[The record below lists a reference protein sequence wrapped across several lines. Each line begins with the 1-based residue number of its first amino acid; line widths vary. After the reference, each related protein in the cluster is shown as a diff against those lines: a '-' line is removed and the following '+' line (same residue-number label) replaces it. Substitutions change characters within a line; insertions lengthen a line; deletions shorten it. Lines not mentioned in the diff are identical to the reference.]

1 MGAYKNVIK
10 LPPRPPRPAV
20 KAEPATATAQG
31 NALHSPAPALIAV
44 KQEPDQEANK
54 VGSLDTVDREMPL
67 SNSPLSLPWQIV
79 LVTDS
84 EPEPDTEDDD
94 VEMQPVEPDK
104 SSGARPLAEPSQA
117 KPQMAPMQIADGD
130 DGDSEPEPDTE
141 DDDYLPPA
149 GYLASVP
156 PSSNFQVRQPGQA
169 FGSSQGRASSQSQ
182 ADSQQLRLS
191 STGGPPVK
199 VESQNEVMVD
209 DDSEDLEDDMSR
221 ALKARLERAARQKEA
236 AAAKKR
242 QEEADAWKEEQ
253 RRVMQEQIAAG
264 LRELQA
270 SGQSFDLPSDDDD
283 EEEEARKR
291 ELAVQAV
298 RTSTS
303 SQTLTRDN

>member
-1 MGAYKNVIK
+1 M
-10 LPPRPPRPAV
+10 
-20 KAEPATATAQG
+20 
-31 NALHSPAPALIAV
+31 
-44 KQEPDQEANK
+44 
-54 VGSLDTVDREMPL
+54 
-67 SNSPLSLPWQIV
+67 
-79 LVTDS
+79 TDS

-94 VEMQPVEPDK
+94 VEMKPVEPDK
-104 SSGARPLAEPSQA
+104 SSGVAEPSQA
-117 KPQMAPMQIADGD
+117 KPQMAPTQIADGD

-141 DDDYLPPA
+141 EDDAPPTTFFFPSPLHQNSDARLPAEPSQAKPQMAPMQIDDGGDDDSEPEPDTEPDDYLPPA

-191 STGGPPVK
+191 SAGGPPVK

-221 ALKARLERAARQKEA
+221 ALKARLERVARQKEA

-242 QEEADAWKEEQ
+242 QEEADARKEEQ

-270 SGQSFDLPSDDDD
+270 SGQSFDFPSDDEDD
-283 EEEEARKR
+283 EEEARKR

-298 RTSTS
+298 RTITN
-303 SQTLTRDN
+303 SQTSTDDD